1 MKKMKKFFTNIIS
14 KMKRKAAE
22 LFIRTTN
29 VLASTSG
36 EVTTDSLGNWV
47 IGIVIVA
54 AIVAAIKLAFPGVF
68 ANLIA
73 TLEDKLDALW

>member
-1 MKKMKKFFTNIIS
+1 MKKFITRIVT
-14 KMKRKAAE
+14 KVQRKAKE
-22 LFIRTTN
+22 LFVRASN
-29 VLASTSG
+29 VLASASG
-36 EVTTDSLGNWV
+36 EITTDSLGNWV